1 MKSMEKLA
9 DILDEF
15 KPIYLNELD
24 DAKLMDRM
32 DTKFAFPRR
41 DLVTILQQLLPD
53 YYCFEINNKRIG
65 NYQSL
70 YFDKESFDFYKD
82 HHNGKI
88 HRFKVRFRKYVD
100 SDIYFLEVK
109 EKQKGRVT
117 KRRIPVSRFEQELPA
132 DQRAFVD
139 NILGKQTDL
148 EPKLWNTYKRI
159 TLVSL
164 NKKERLTLDL
174 DLNFSWEEED
184 KTFEDIV
191 IAELKQERL
200 DRSSPF
206 YQLMRIKGIRPY
218 RLSKYCIGTI
228 ELHTKRKL
236 KYNRFKKKL
245 LKLKGI
251 QNDTRK

>member
-1 MKSMEKLA
+1 MEKLTH
-9 DILDEF
+9 ILNEF
-15 KPIYLNELD
+15 HPIHLNELD
-24 DAKLMDRM
+24 DAKLMDRI
-32 DTKFAFPRR
+32 DTKFAFPRSE
-41 DLVTILQQLLPD
+41 LINVLEELLPH
-53 YYCFEINNKRIG
+53 YFCFEINDMRIG

-70 YFDKESFDFYKD
+70 YFDKESFDFYND

-117 KRRIPVSRFEQELPA
+117 KRRIPVTRFEEELQD
-132 DQRAFVD
+132 DQRAFVN
-139 NILGKQTDL
+139 NILGEQTNL
-148 EPKLWNTYKRI
+148 EPKLWNVYKRI
-159 TLVSL
+159 TLVSR
-164 NKKERLTLDL
+164 NKKERLTLDI
-174 DLNFSWEEED
+174 DLKFSWEEENKEFD
-184 KTFEDIV
+184 DIV

-206 YQLMRIKGIRPY
+206 YQLMRKRGIRPY

>member
-1 MKSMEKLA
+1 MEKL
-9 DILDEF
+9 DTLLQTFDPIRLDE
-15 KPIYLNELD
+15 LE
-24 DAKLMDRM
+24 DAKLMDRI
-32 DTKFAFPRR
+32 DTKFAFPRKE
-41 DLVTILQQLLPD
+41 LGIILSSILPH
-53 YYCFEINNKRIG
+53 YYCFEINGKRIG

-70 YFDKESFDFYKD
+70 YFDKETFDFYND

-100 SDIYFLEVK
+100 SNIYFLEVK

-117 KRRIPVSRFEQELPA
+117 KRRVPVTRFEERLQ
-132 DQRAFVD
+132 DSQREFV
-139 NILGKQTDL
+139 NTILGEDTEL
-148 EPKLWNTYKRI
+148 EPKLWNVYKRI
-159 TLVSL
+159 TLVSR
-164 NKKERLTLDL
+164 NKKERLTLDI
-174 DLNFSWEEED
+174 DLKFSWEEVNKEFD
-184 KTFEDIV
+184 DIV

-206 YQLMRIKGIRPY
+206 YQLMRARGIRPY

-251 QNDTRK
+251 QHDTRK

>member
-1 MKSMEKLA
+1 MEALTRVLNDFDA
-9 DILDEF
+9 IR
-15 KPIYLNELD
+15 LNELD
-24 DAKLMDRM
+24 DANLMDRV
-32 DTKFAFPRR
+32 DTKFAFPRCELENILL
-41 DLVTILQQLLPD
+41 DLHPHYL
-53 YYCFEINNKRIG
+53 CFEINEMRIG

-70 YFDKESFDFYKD
+70 YFDKESFDFYND

-117 KRRIPVSRFEQELPA
+117 KRRIPVTRFEQVLQEE
-132 DQRAFVD
+132 QRAFVD
-139 NILGKQTDL
+139 NILGEKTDL
-148 EPKLWNTYKRI
+148 EPKLWNVYKRI
-159 TLVSL
+159 TLVSRD
-164 NKKERLTLDL
+164 KKERLTLDI
-174 DLNFSWEEED
+174 DLKFSWEEENKEFD
-184 KTFEDIV
+184 DIV

-206 YQLMRIKGIRPY
+206 YQLMRKNGIRSY

>member
-1 MKSMEKLA
+1 MEELTRA
-9 DILDEF
+9 LNEF
-15 KPIYLNELD
+15 KSIQLNELD
-24 DAKLMDRM
+24 NANLMDRV
-32 DTKFAFPRR
+32 DTKFAFSR
-41 DLVTILQQLLPD
+41 LELNKILLELLPD
-53 YYCFEINNKRIG
+53 YFCFEINEMRIG

-70 YFDKESFDFYKD
+70 YFDKECFDFYND

-117 KRRIPVSRFEQELPA
+117 KRRIPVTRFEQVLQEE
-132 DQRAFVD
+132 QRAFVD
-139 NILGKQTDL
+139 NILGEKTDL

-159 TLVSL
+159 TLVSK

-174 DLNFSWEEED
+174 DIKFSWKEESKEFD
-184 KTFEDIV
+184 DIV

-206 YQLMRIKGIRPY
+206 YQLMRKRSIRPY
-218 RLSKYCIGTI
+218 RLSKYCIGAI

-245 LKLKGI
+245 LKLKEI
-251 QNDTRK
+251 KNDTRN

>member
-1 MKSMEKLA
+1 MEKLA
-9 DILDEF
+9 QILNKF
-15 KPIYLNELD
+15 QPIHLNELE
-24 DAKLMDRM
+24 DAKLMDRI
-32 DTKFAFPRR
+32 DTKFAFPRNE
-41 DLVTILQQLLPD
+41 LTKVLEELLPH
-53 YYCFEINNKRIG
+53 YYCFEINDSRIG

-70 YFDKESFDFYKD
+70 YFDKESFAFYND

-117 KRRIPVSRFEQELPA
+117 KRRIPVTRFEEELQD

-139 NILGKQTDL
+139 NILGEQTDL
-148 EPKLWNTYKRI
+148 EPKLWNVYKRI
-159 TLVSL
+159 TLVSHT
-164 NKKERLTLDL
+164 KKERLTLDI
-174 DLNFSWEEED
+174 DLNFSWEED
-184 KTFEDIV
+184 HKKFDDIV

-206 YQLMRIKGIRPY
+206 YQLMRKRGIRPY

-228 ELHTKRKL
+228 ELHTKRQL

-251 QNDTRK
+251 QNVTRK

>member
-1 MKSMEKLA
+1 MEELTRV
-9 DILDEF
+9 LNEF
-15 KPIYLNELD
+15 KSIQLNELD
-24 DAKLMDRM
+24 NANLMDRV
-32 DTKFAFPRR
+32 DTKFAFSR
-41 DLVTILQQLLPD
+41 LELNMILLELLPH
-53 YYCFEINNKRIG
+53 YFCFEINEMRIG

-70 YFDKESFDFYKD
+70 YFDKESFDFYND

-100 SDIYFLEVK
+100 SDVYFLEVK

-117 KRRIPVSRFEQELPA
+117 KRRILVTQFEQVLQEE
-132 DQRAFVD
+132 QRAFVD
-139 NILGKQTDL
+139 NILGEKTDL

-159 TLVSL
+159 TLVSK

-174 DLNFSWEEED
+174 DIKFSWEQESKEFD
-184 KTFEDIV
+184 DII

-206 YQLMRIKGIRPY
+206 YQLMRKKGIRPY
-218 RLSKYCIGTI
+218 RLSKYCIGAI
-228 ELHTKRKL
+228 ELHTIRQL

-245 LKLKGI
+245 LKLKEI
-251 QNDTRK
+251 TSFR

>member
-1 MKSMEKLA
+1 MEELTRV
-9 DILDEF
+9 LNEF
-15 KPIYLNELD
+15 DAIQLNELE
-24 DAKLMDRM
+24 DANLMDRV
-32 DTKFAFPRR
+32 DTKFAFPRCE
-41 DLVTILQQLLPD
+41 LEKILLDLLPH
-53 YYCFEINNKRIG
+53 YLCFEINEMRIG

-70 YFDKESFDFYKD
+70 YFDKESFEFYND

-117 KRRIPVSRFEQELPA
+117 KRRIPVTRFEQVLQEE
-132 DQRAFVD
+132 QRTFVD
-139 NILGKQTDL
+139 NILGEKTDL
-148 EPKLWNTYKRI
+148 EPKLWNVYKRI
-159 TLVSL
+159 TLVSRD
-164 NKKERLTLDL
+164 KKERLTLDI
-174 DLNFSWEEED
+174 DLKFSWEKENKVFD
-184 KTFEDIV
+184 DIV

-206 YQLMRIKGIRPY
+206 YQLMRKNGIRPY

-245 LKLKGI
+245 LKLKEI
-251 QNDTRK
+251 QNDSRN

>member
-1 MKSMEKLA
+1 MENLA
-9 DILDEF
+9 HILDEF
-15 KPIYLNELD
+15 QPIHLNELE
-24 DAKLMDRM
+24 DAKLMDRI
-32 DTKFAFPRR
+32 DTKFAFPRSE
-41 DLVTILQQLLPD
+41 LTSVLQDLLP
-53 YYCFEINNKRIG
+53 YYFCFEINDSRIG

-117 KRRIPVSRFEQELPA
+117 KRRIPVARFEEKLQES
-132 DQRAFVD
+132 QRTFID
-139 NILGKQTDL
+139 NILGEQTDL
-148 EPKLWNTYKRI
+148 EPKLWNVYKRI
-159 TLVSL
+159 TLVSR
-164 NKKERLTLDL
+164 NKKERLTLDI
-174 DLNFSWEEED
+174 DLKFSWEEEE
-184 KTFEDIV
+184 KLYSDIV

-206 YQLMRIKGIRPY
+206 YQLMRKKGLRPY